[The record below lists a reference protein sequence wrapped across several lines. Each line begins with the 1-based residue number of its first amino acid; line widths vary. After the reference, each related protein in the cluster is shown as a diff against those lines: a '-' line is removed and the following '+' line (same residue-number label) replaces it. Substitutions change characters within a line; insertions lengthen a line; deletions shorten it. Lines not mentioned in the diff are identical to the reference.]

1 VIAFSENP
9 AKNDVLGNMLASC
22 QNCNLKKL
30 DRPLIDCVQIF
41 AHDLDTKAAGA
52 SHLNTEARTCLLV
65 ALQLK
70 HELFHNMVIW
80 VSSFQGRD
88 TKLDIVPRGPSI
100 TEHTT
105 YLAKNQHTQRKLWN
119 FVN

>member
-1 VIAFSENP
+1 MIAFSENP

-30 DRPLIDCVQIF
+30 DRPLLDCVQIF
-41 AHDLDTKAAGA
+41 AHDLDTKAADA

-80 VSSFQGRD
+80 VIKFLRVGY
-88 TKLDIVPRGPSI
+88 KI
-100 TEHTT
+100 T
-105 YLAKNQHTQRKLWN
+105 
-119 FVN
+119 

>member
-1 VIAFSENP
+1 MIAFSENP

-88 TKLDIVPRGPSI
+88 TKLDSTAWTVNYRAYYIFGKESTYSKEIV
-100 TEHTT
+100 E
-105 YLAKNQHTQRKLWN
+105 
-119 FVN
+119 FC

>member
-1 VIAFSENP
+1 MIAFSENP

-30 DRPLIDCVQIF
+30 DRPLLDCVQIF
-41 AHDLDTKAAGA
+41 AHDLDTKAANA

-80 VSSFQGRD
+80 VIKFSREGCKFRYIFGQKS
-88 TKLDIVPRGPSI
+88 THSKEIIVFCELI
-100 TEHTT
+100 
-105 YLAKNQHTQRKLWN
+105 
-119 FVN
+119 